1 MIVRL
6 VDLVVVCWFVQVWDS
21 VSGAT
26 CGVCVRACARV
37 CVCVCVCVCVSTCVW
52 GCMCLFECA

>member
-26 CGVCVRACARV
+26 CGVCVSSRV
-37 CVCVCVCVCVSTCVW
+37 CVCVCVFVCVCV
-52 GCMCLFECA
+52 CMCEHLCVGVYVSV